1 MEEAEFD
8 RHALAYEE
16 QHRRNIALSGE
27 DPSYFAEYKIRLF
40 SEWAA
45 SSLGQALQGKV
56 LDFGAGIGNSIP
68 YFRKY
73 FGESELTC
81 SDISQKSL
89 DFASKRF
96 PGPEHMLK
104 INQDGIPAPDAS
116 FDAVFSA
123 CVLHHIPH
131 SEHEFWL
138 KELRRVVRPG
148 GAIAIFEHNPFNPL
162 TRRAVSTC
170 PFDEN
175 ARLLRAGQLAASYR
189 AAGWQVLRTRYHIF
203 FPRFA
208 AGLRNLESLMHWM
221 PVGAQYSV
229 SGRRPDR

>member
-1 MEEAEFD
+1 MQEAEFD

-73 FGESELTC
+73 FEGSKLTC

-189 AAGWQVLRTRYHIF
+189 TAGWQVLRTRYHIF

-208 AGLRNLESLMHWM
+208 AGLRHLEPLMHWM